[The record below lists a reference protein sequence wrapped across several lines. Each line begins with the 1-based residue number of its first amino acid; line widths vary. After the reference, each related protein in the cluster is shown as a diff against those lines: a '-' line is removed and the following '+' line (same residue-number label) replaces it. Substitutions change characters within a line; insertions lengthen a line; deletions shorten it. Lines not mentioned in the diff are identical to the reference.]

1 MKDINNQ
8 EQSLSMVERVL
19 QICDKYS
26 VWKILKAL
34 LMLILVSYVCWFA
47 FSPSRLFEL
56 YDKYRDQEHDE
67 LLEKRRETNPKI
79 QLACD
84 QLRTQASA
92 DRVIFLEL
100 HNGKI
105 STGGLPFEHAS
116 ASCESLADNIW
127 PVADQYQNVS
137 LSLLPFSNYLFEN
150 TYYSGDIGGLQDID
164 KSLMYR
170 MMSNGVTHC
179 AMIVVQGVDKP
190 VGLLVLTYTN
200 TVDHDCPYI
209 RKKMENTAL
218 KLGVL
223 VEVRRG

>member
-1 MKDINNQ
+1 MENINNQ
-8 EQSLSMVERVL
+8 EHSLTLIERVL
-19 QICDKYS
+19 QICDRYS

-34 LMLILVSYVCWFA
+34 LLLILVSYVCWFA
-47 FSPSRLFEL
+47 FNPERLFEL
-56 YDKYRDQEHDE
+56 YDRYRDKEHDE
-67 LLEKRRETNPKI
+67 LLEQRRETNPKI
-79 QLACD
+79 QMACD
-84 QLRTQASA
+84 KLRNQTAA

-105 STGGLPFEHAS
+105 GSGGLPFEHAS

-137 LSLLPFSNYLFEN
+137 LSLLPFSHYLFEN
-150 TYYSGDIGGLQDID
+150 TYYSGDISGLQGID

-170 MMSNGVTHC
+170 MMSNNVTHC

-190 VGLLVLTYTN
+190 VGLLVLTYT
-200 TVDHDCPYI
+200 TPVDHECPTI
-209 RKKMENTAL
+209 RKRMENTAL